1 MDGETLFRRL
11 NPLPPPLTLSS
22 NPLPPGFHIFVVLN
36 QAPEQIQHNLCTISS
51 DVYMLGCTILE
62 ATTAQRPWAK
72 PQLPTSGIIMS
83 VGQGLRSP
91 IPPWVPSELYTI
103 IMACCRY
110 VNTSFLRRTALR

>member
-1 MDGETLFRRL
+1 MF
-11 NPLPPPLTLSS
+11 
-22 NPLPPGFHIFVVLN
+22 
-36 QAPEQIQHNLCTISS
+36 
-51 DVYMLGCTILE
+51 GCTILE
-62 ATTAQRPWAK
+62 AFTAQRPWAR

-110 VNTSFLRRTALR
+110 VLFRLRFRLLRLTIHLRLNILQASSCRPP